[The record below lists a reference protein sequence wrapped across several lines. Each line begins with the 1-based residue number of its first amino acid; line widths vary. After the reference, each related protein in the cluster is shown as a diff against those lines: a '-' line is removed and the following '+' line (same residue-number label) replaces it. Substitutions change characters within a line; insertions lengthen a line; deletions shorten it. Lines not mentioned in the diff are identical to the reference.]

1 METLGKRN
9 WRNSEIKC
17 TEYPDL
23 LREFCFR
30 DENSR
35 AVPGLET
42 ISVGRN
48 LPRKPKR
55 LFNRSREEFEILR
68 QNTLIVPSRGELTAL
83 VMNTLLVGCGYIVL
97 SKLSPRTLCSK

>member
-1 METLGKRN
+1 MENNEVETLGKRN

-17 TEYPDL
+17 TEYPNL
-23 LREFCFR
+23 LRDFCFR

-35 AVPGLET
+35 AVHGLET

-55 LFNRSREEFEILR
+55 LFNRSREEILR
-68 QNTLIVPSRGELTAL
+68 DFKAEYSDGPFKR
-83 VMNTLLVGCGYIVL
+83 
-97 SKLSPRTLCSK
+97 